1 MKIASL
7 PARMLLTLLLAI
19 PLASAYA
26 AEPSDADIDRLLQAS
41 RAQSLL
47 NGVIPQLEAMQ
58 QQEFDEHFAGKELN
72 AEQKAEVARIQAK
85 TQEIARKALS
95 WEEMRPLYV
104 DVYKKTYTREEVRA
118 ITKFYESAAGK
129 SLLDK
134 NPLLMQNLMAA
145 IQQKMVPMLEELQ
158 TEIKSIPVAPTPA
171 PAVSP
176 PKKRRK
182 SR

>member
-7 PARMLLTLLLAI
+7 PARMLLTLALVV
-19 PLASAYA
+19 ASAAAHA
-26 AEPSDADIDRLLQAS
+26 AEPSDADIDRLLRAS

-58 QQEFDEHFAGKELN
+58 QQEFEKHFAGKELN
-72 AEQKAEVARIQAK
+72 SEQTAEVARIQTK
-85 TQEIARKALS
+85 TREIAQKALS

-134 NPLLMQNLMAA
+134 NPVLMQNLMAA
-145 IQQKMVPMLEELQ
+145 IQQKMVPMLEQLQ
-158 TEIKSIPVAPTPA
+158 TEIKSIPVAPA

-176 PKKRRK
+176 PKKRRN
-182 SR
+182 R

>member
-1 MKIASL
+1 
-7 PARMLLTLLLAI
+7 MLVTLALVV
-19 PLASAYA
+19 SAAAHA
-26 AEPSDADIDRLLQAS
+26 AEPSDADIDRLLRAS

-58 QQEFDEHFAGKELN
+58 QQEFEKHFAGKELN
-72 AEQKAEVARIQAK
+72 AEQTAEVARIQTK
-85 TQEIARKALS
+85 TREIAQKALS

-118 ITKFYESAAGK
+118 ITKFYESPAGK

-134 NPLLMQNLMAA
+134 NPVLMQNLMAA
-145 IQQKMVPMLEELQ
+145 IQQKMVPMLEQLQ
-158 TEIKSIPVAPTPA
+158 TEIKSIPVAPAPA

-182 SR
+182 K

>member
-1 MKIASL
+1 
-7 PARMLLTLLLAI
+7 MLLTLVLVVIYA
-19 PLASAYA
+19 AAYA
-26 AEPSDADIDRLLQAS
+26 AEPSDADIDRLLRAS

-58 QQEFDEHFAGKELN
+58 QQEFEKHFAGKELN
-72 AEQKAEVARIQAK
+72 AEQTAEVARIQTK
-85 TQEIARKALS
+85 TREIAQKALS

-104 DVYKKTYTREEVRA
+104 DAYKKTYTREEVRA
-118 ITKFYESAAGK
+118 IAKFYESTAGK

-134 NPLLMQNLMAA
+134 NPVLMQNLTAA

-158 TEIKSIPVAPTPA
+158 TEIKSIPVAPAPA

-182 SR
+182 K

>member
-1 MKIASL
+1 
-7 PARMLLTLLLAI
+7 MLLTLALVV
-19 PLASAYA
+19 ASAAAHA
-26 AEPSDADIDRLLQAS
+26 AEPSDADIDRLLRAS

-58 QQEFDEHFAGKELN
+58 QQEFEKHFAGKELN
-72 AEQKAEVARIQAK
+72 SEQTAEVARIQTK
-85 TQEIARKALS
+85 TREIAQKALS

-134 NPLLMQNLMAA
+134 NPVLMQNLMAA
-145 IQQKMVPMLEELQ
+145 IQQKMVPMLEQLQ
-158 TEIKSIPVAPTPA
+158 TEIKSIPVAPA

-176 PKKRRK
+176 PKKRRN
-182 SR
+182 R

>member
-7 PARMLLTLLLAI
+7 PARMLLTLVLVVIYA
-19 PLASAYA
+19 AAYA
-26 AEPSDADIDRLLQAS
+26 AEPSDADIDRLLRAS

-58 QQEFDEHFAGKELN
+58 QQEFEKHFAGKELN
-72 AEQKAEVARIQAK
+72 AEQTAEVARIQTK
-85 TQEIARKALS
+85 TREIAQKALS

-104 DVYKKTYTREEVRA
+104 DAYKKTYTREEVRA
-118 ITKFYESAAGK
+118 IAKFYESTAGK

-134 NPLLMQNLMAA
+134 NPVLMQNLTAA

-158 TEIKSIPVAPTPA
+158 TEIKSIPVAPAPA

-182 SR
+182 K